1 MVRCGT
7 IDGGT
12 ASGSASS
19 PGCGGRDLEALLPAS
34 VLVELCKELKG
45 IGDQVQVEID
55 THEVAFEGMW
65 RWCWR
70 AAAAIAG

>member
-1 MVRCGT
+1 MV
-7 IDGGT
+7 GGI
-12 ASGSASS
+12 S
-19 PGCGGRDLEALLPAS
+19 EALLPAS

>member
-1 MVRCGT
+1 M
-7 IDGGT
+7 
-12 ASGSASS
+12 ASS
-19 PGCGGRDLEALLPAS
+19 TEARHPDRQAHPAVVGGISEALLPAS